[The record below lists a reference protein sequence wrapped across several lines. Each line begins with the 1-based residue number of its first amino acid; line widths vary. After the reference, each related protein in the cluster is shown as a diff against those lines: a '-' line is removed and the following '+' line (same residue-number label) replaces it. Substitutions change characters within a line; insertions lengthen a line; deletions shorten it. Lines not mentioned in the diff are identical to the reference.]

1 MEIAFLAAGMRETMR
16 TVTMRKSNALVS
28 EGDVSGVIDEA
39 GGAGEREAEIQINP
53 RDDDRIGSPPLDDC
67 CPICFGA
74 FTVPCKANCGHWFC
88 GSCILQYWNY
98 SAASKP
104 CKCPMCTS
112 GITKLTPEASLH
124 RQHEQEVTKV
134 LDNVHRYNRLFVG
147 GALGLVQKVRESPLF
162 IKRIFQQMMDPD
174 RPGSYLH
181 EMRLFAMILSVLYA
195 ATPFNFIP
203 TGGLG
208 IVRLFD
214 YAAIA
219 LVLALRLVGMYR
231 RRRLTQR
238 VRLLA
243 EAQPLGE

>member
-1 MEIAFLAAGMRETMR
+1 MRETMR

-67 CPICFGA
+67 CPSVS
-74 FTVPCKANCGHWFC
+74 VPSLFLAKPIAAT